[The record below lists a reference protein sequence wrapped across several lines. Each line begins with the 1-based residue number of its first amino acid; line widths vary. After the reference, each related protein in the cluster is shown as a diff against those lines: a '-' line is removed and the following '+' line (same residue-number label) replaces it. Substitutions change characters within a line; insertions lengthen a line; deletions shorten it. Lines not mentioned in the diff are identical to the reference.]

1 MAHNVT
7 QLPRHMPLITPHEAE
22 LLRPLSRLAYCNPFL
37 PERLELEQAALGGEY
52 EPEEHV
58 AWSRTAA
65 SHYERPNVV
74 RLTALADR
82 LATKLRAKLATGVT
96 ATAEELRLY
105 DDLVVYVLYYRWI
118 ATLSPAGVSGHKAA
132 VGPAWESF
140 RHAHQHFHEVAGL
153 PTGDDAAA
161 HLFAC
166 LHQVRR
172 AFRGIFDCILG
183 DSLPAARLR
192 AQVWQSIFTH
202 DMRRYRRSLY
212 SQMGDFSTLITGPSG
227 TGKELVARAIA
238 LSQFIAVDPQTGRL
252 CSKPDLG
259 FVAINLSALSP
270 TLVESELFGHC
281 RGAYTGA
288 VGDRTGWLET
298 CPEHGAVFLDEIGE
312 LDPAIQV
319 KLLRVVQ
326 SRSFCRLGETTER
339 PFKGK
344 VIAATNRDLAAEM
357 QAGRFREDLYYR
369 LCSDRIE
376 TPSLRE
382 QVDDR
387 PEALGGLIL
396 LLCERVAGDEA
407 PGLAVE
413 VQRWIEQRLPTDY
426 PWQGNIRELE
436 QCVRNVLVRQEYAP
450 RTVDQPS
457 AQRLPGW
464 LAGADE
470 HKLSADDLLRRFCTS
485 VYARLDNYEHAAK
498 QLGLDRRTVRS
509 KIDSSLLAELRH
521 KEEPLKPS

>member
-1 MAHNVT
+1 MTTA
-7 QLPRHMPLITPHEAE
+7 MPLLSARECE
-22 LLRPLSRLAYCNPFL
+22 LLKPLSRLAYCNPFL

-52 EPEEHV
+52 EAEDHV

-65 SHYERPNVV
+65 AHIERPNVV
-74 RLTALADR
+74 RLTALADA
-82 LATKLRAKLATGVT
+82 LATKLRDQLAAGGK
-96 ATAEELRLY
+96 ASAEELRLY
-105 DDLVVYVLYYRWI
+105 EDLVVYVLYYRWV
-118 ATLSPAGVSGHKAA
+118 ATLTPAGVSGHKAA
-132 VGPAWESF
+132 VGSAWESF
-140 RHAHQHFHEVAGL
+140 RQDHEHLHGVAGL
-153 PTGDDAAA
+153 PTGDQAAA

-172 AFRGIFDCILG
+172 AFRGIYDCILG

-212 SQMGDFSTLITGPSG
+212 NGMGDFSTLITGPSG

-238 LSQFIAVDPQTGRL
+238 LAQYIALDPEEGQL
-252 CSKPDLG
+252 CAKPDHG

-281 RGAYTGA
+281 RGSYTGA
-288 VGDRTGWLET
+288 VSDRAGWLET
-298 CPEHGAVFLDEIGE
+298 CPAHGAVFLDEIGE

-319 KLLRVVQ
+319 KLLRVAQ

-344 VIAATNRDLAAEM
+344 IIAATNRDLAAEM

-376 TPSLRE
+376 TPSLRA
-382 QVDDR
+382 QVNDR

-396 LLCERVAGDEA
+396 LLAERVAGEEA
-407 PGLAVE
+407 AGLAAE
-413 VQRWIEQRLPTDY
+413 VQQWIEQRLPADY
-426 PWQGNIRELE
+426 PWDGNIRELE
-436 QCVRNVLVRQEYAP
+436 QCVRNVLVRQEYTPRGPQQSAAP
-450 RTVDQPS
+450 
-457 AQRLPGW
+457 AW
-464 LAGADE
+464 LAGSDE
-470 HKLSADDLLRRFCTS
+470 RTLSADELLRRFCTA
-485 VYARLDNYEHAAK
+485 VYARLNNYEHAAK

-509 KIDSSLLAELRH
+509 KIDDRLLARLR
-521 KEEPLKPS
+521 KGEQPSQPG